1 MAGLINSSINDT
13 ISKFTPRGKNGY
25 GQITDNIDTLSLGEL
40 KNFATSI
47 CNLVI
52 GDFPTFNQYMYSC
65 MYRLMLININE
76 KDITLNTLG
85 ANAYDGGDSRNI
97 GTRIERPPYAEEIN
111 YLNFADKLRY
121 AGGTREYSTRE
132 KEKNNPYFDYDNLYL
147 DDTNKGTFTNKWA
160 TNIDRNSILY
170 KTKRIFNENK
180 ANTIISQ
187 FGTNCGDGTPDK
199 PRKGVTYDGQIRTQ
213 FGESHGR
220 NLLTRDAEYNGIAQN
235 INGYMNPYC
244 RVWTHHHKMDRYSR
258 AMRPFDGDR
267 DKIHHW
273 EMFNIEG
280 DDKWGWKSKQNDG
293 WQYSVMNKDTGFI
306 NITPSYQN
314 GGGNNNIHSKQCMF
328 SIENLAWKD
337 YDPYAFDQCL
347 SWEQR
352 GPMGGRIMWFPPY
365 DLQFSETAS
374 AQWTPSSFIGRGE
387 DVYTYT
393 NSTRTGTLSFIML
406 TDHPSITDY
415 VTWYQPNDT
424 GREGGASQ
432 IGITQDGNTTTT
444 IVDKVKDTDWLRFF
458 AGCDKDTIFERAV
471 PTPLT
476 DEGMQIVATPD
487 KETVNTRESKQ
498 ENVEEVI
505 KARVY
510 VFYPNNYSGQFDR
523 DGVIDPIVYLL
534 AGRGC
539 QKNGENDIPI
549 DWNDNFDPDKALGY
563 EMGDETVS
571 YGLNVTIEGN
581 TDLRKSTQFKDD
593 KNIISY
599 DKNTHQYDVNNPIKW
614 YYRIDGEYK
623 PIDKGRIKNTYDQ
636 QLVRPSG
643 ASETTAWT
651 NPNYWDV
658 ESLHLNTDINSVKK
672 NLKLK
677 DDEEVKLYTLVD
689 FAYVYAKLKGYSKM
703 ETYLKNK
710 FNLASTVANTEPNY
724 SPEESTPNYSPTDER
739 NRFNSLSPVDQILTL
754 FDEYELVRI
763 ETRGNAPNDG
773 IDPNQQ
779 NDTRLKRNNNL
790 AQERSCTL
798 MTWLKKFKECSKT
811 EYGSYTVSKVPDHN
825 QYNNNGKENKSAR
838 YAYADL
844 TFKKSSVVTTTV
856 NVTSEI
862 DVYNGYMYY
871 ADDEEG
877 HKMYKDKEGR
887 VWVDVNGKMVLRD
900 FYLTDVVARDNDKN
914 GNSNDVKTINMY
926 QSNKLRYDQEYHF
939 YKKLERDHPAV
950 WTKLTDKLKYFDP
963 AFHSMTPE
971 GFNARLTFLN
981 QCVRQGNTLTMSDN
995 LGSTAN
1001 NLAFGRAPYCVLR
1014 VGDFYNQMIVIDS
1027 INIDYKVSDGLQWDL
1042 NDEGIGVQPMLA
1054 RVSIN
1059 FKFIGGGDLA
1069 GPVRRLQ
1076 NAMSFNYYA
1085 NTRLYDNRADRM
1097 VYHPDE
1103 RAQGGGGHDEPDKEK
1118 SYAYV
1123 GRYYDEAA
1131 ASAGVTSTL
1140 SGTSGKEKA
1149 AKTMDFKEF
1158 KAQTGLDKYKDNE
1171 DVIREISKY
1180 TGVGMNEIEKM
1191 IDEQGKVNMDDYSPF
1206 ADYYNNNNSPSR

>member
-1 MAGLINSSINDT
+1 MVGLNNNSITDAV
-13 ISKFTPRGKNGY
+13 SKFIPRGVNGY
-25 GQITDNIDTLSLGEL
+25 GQITDNIDTLPLSEL

-76 KDITLNTLG
+76 KNITLDMLG
-85 ANAYDGGDSRNI
+85 ANAYDGGDSSKI
-97 GTRIERPPYAEEIN
+97 GTPPARPHYSEEIN
-111 YLNFADKLRY
+111 YLNFADKLSY
-121 AGGTREYSTRE
+121 AGGTKEYSTRE
-132 KEKNNPYFDYDNLYL
+132 KEGNYPYTEYDNLYP
-147 DDTNKGTFTNKWA
+147 DDTNKGTFNNKWS
-160 TNIDRNSILY
+160 TDIDRNSILY
-170 KTKRIFNENK
+170 KTKRLFNENK
-180 ANTIISQ
+180 VNTIISQ
-187 FGTNCGDGTPDK
+187 FGTNCGDGTSDK
-199 PRKGVTYDGQIRTQ
+199 PRKGIRYDGQIRTQ

-220 NLLTRDAEYNGIAQN
+220 NLLTRNAEYNNTPEN

-273 EMFNIEG
+273 DMFNIEDG
-280 DDKWGWKSKQNDG
+280 ENANDKKWGWKSKQNDG

-306 NITPSYQN
+306 NMTPSYQN

-374 AQWTPSSFIGRGE
+374 AQWTPSTFIGRGE

-393 NSTRTGTLSFIML
+393 NSARTGTLSFIML

-415 VTWYQPNDT
+415 VTWYQPNSD
-424 GREGGASQ
+424 GYEGGSQ
-432 IGITQDGNTTTT
+432 RIQITDSDINTV
-444 IVDKVKDTDWLRFF
+444 IKDKVNDTDWLRFF
-458 AGCDKDTIFERAV
+458 AGCDKDAIFERAV

-476 DEGMQIVATPD
+476 DEGLQIV
-487 KETVNTRESKQ
+487 ENNNNENVNNEESKNDA
-498 ENVEEVI
+498 EEEVI
-505 KARVY
+505 TAKVY
-510 VFYPNNYSGQFDR
+510 VFYPNNYSGQYDR
-523 DGVIDPIVYLL
+523 KDSSIIDPIVYLL

-539 QKNGENDIPI
+539 QKNGESDIPI
-549 DWNDNFDPDKALGY
+549 DWKNFDEENALGY
-563 EMGDETVS
+563 EMGDKPVS
-571 YGLNVTIEGN
+571 YGLDVTIEGN
-581 TDLRKSTQFKDD
+581 VNLTNSTQYTND
-593 KNIISY
+593 KNIIAYNPKTYKY
-599 DKNTHQYDVNNPIKW
+599 DANTDIKW

-623 PIDKGRIKNTYDQ
+623 PTGNRVKNTYDQ
-636 QLVRPSG
+636 KLVTPAG
-643 ASETTAWT
+643 KIPETAIANT
-651 NPNYWDV
+651 NYWDL
-658 ESLHLNTDINSVKK
+658 ESLHLNSDVNAVKQYLNIK
-672 NLKLK
+672 
-677 DDEEVKLYTLVD
+677 DEENVKLFSLVD
-689 FAYVYAKLKGYSKM
+689 FACAYAKLKGYDKM
-703 ETYLKNK
+703 EKYLRSK
-710 FNLASTVANTEPNY
+710 F
-724 SPEESTPNYSPTDER
+724 D
-739 NRFNSLSPVDQILTL
+739 LSSVDQILSL
-754 FDEYELVRI
+754 YDEYELKSIVCK
-763 ETRGNAPNDG
+763 GNAPNDG
-773 IDPNQQ
+773 INPTSAKNNTKLD
-779 NDTRLKRNNNL
+779 RNNNL
-790 AQERSCTL
+790 ASERSKTL
-798 MTWLKKFKECSKT
+798 CLWLSKFKDCENISD
-811 EYGSYTVSKVPDHN
+811 EEHDISKVPDSN
-825 QYNNNGKENKSAR
+825 QYNNNGIENKSAR
-838 YAYADL
+838 HAWAEL
-844 TFKKSSVVTTTV
+844 TFRKTRVTTA
-856 NVTSEI
+856 TSNNNSDI
-862 DVYNGYMYY
+862 NQYVGYNYY
-871 ADDEEG
+871 ATDENG
-877 HKMYKDKEGR
+877 HNMYKDIEGR
-887 VWVDVNGKMVLRD
+887 VWVEVNGKLILRD
-900 FYLTDVVARDNDKN
+900 FYLSDVQAVGKKSEMKDI
-914 GNSNDVKTINMY
+914 KTINMY

-981 QCVRQGNTLTMSDN
+981 QCVRQGNTLTMSDSI
-995 LGSTAN
+995 GSTAN

-1014 VGDFYNQMIVIDS
+1014 VGDFYNQMIIIDS

-1054 RVSIN
+1054 RVNIN

-1131 ASAGVTSTL
+1131 ASAGATSTL
-1140 SGTSGKEKA
+1140 SGTSGKEKS

-1171 DVIREISKY
+1171 DVIRKISKY

-1191 IDEQGKVNMDDYSPF
+1191 IDEEGNVNMDEYSPF
-1206 ADYYNNNNSPSR
+1206 ADYYNNSPSR